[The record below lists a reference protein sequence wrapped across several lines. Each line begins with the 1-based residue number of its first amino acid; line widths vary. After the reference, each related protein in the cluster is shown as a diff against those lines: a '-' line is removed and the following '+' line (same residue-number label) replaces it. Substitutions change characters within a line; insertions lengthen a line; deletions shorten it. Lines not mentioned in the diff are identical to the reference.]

1 MKYKIFIILFFFIS
15 CSPHYTKLDNRKPFN
30 SKGFAYIYNEEDHET
45 KIIKS
50 KLNNELLQIAHK
62 DLRAGTLI
70 KLINLQTKESIV
82 LKNTKK
88 INYPDFY
95 KILITKP
102 VAKKLN
108 INNQLP
114 LIEVLELK
122 KNKSFVAEKA
132 KIYQE
137 EKKISSNAPVT
148 SVQIANISK
157 TTFDKK
163 KQKSELI
170 YILIASFYTNEAANI
185 LKKRIINETSD
196 YDIKKLFISK
206 KSNKEY
212 EVLSGPYKSINLV
225 KNDYIVFKNFGFEE
239 LDIFI
244 NE

>member
-148 SVQIANISK
+148 SVQ
-157 TTFDKK
+157 
-163 KQKSELI
+163 
-170 YILIASFYTNEAANI
+170 
-185 LKKRIINETSD
+185 
-196 YDIKKLFISK
+196 
-206 KSNKEY
+206 
-212 EVLSGPYKSINLV
+212 
-225 KNDYIVFKNFGFEE
+225 
-239 LDIFI
+239 
-244 NE
+244 

>member
-108 INNQLP
+108 INLS
-114 LIEVLELK
+114 LIH
-122 KNKSFVAEKA
+122 
-132 KIYQE
+132 I
-137 EKKISSNAPVT
+137 
-148 SVQIANISK
+148 
-157 TTFDKK
+157 
-163 KQKSELI
+163 
-170 YILIASFYTNEAANI
+170 
-185 LKKRIINETSD
+185 
-196 YDIKKLFISK
+196 
-206 KSNKEY
+206 
-212 EVLSGPYKSINLV
+212 
-225 KNDYIVFKNFGFEE
+225 
-239 LDIFI
+239 
-244 NE
+244 

>member
-148 SVQIANISK
+148 SVKIANISK

>member
-132 KIYQE
+132 KIYHE